1 MQAGDLVEVDFGIPA
16 GSEPGFRRPAV
27 VITSDAVLEARP
39 RTVHVVP
46 VTTNVQRA
54 YLSDVRLDDSELQ
67 RDSVAQCHL
76 CTVVSVERVGPPSGA
91 IGAVALAQIRSI
103 VGDLLDIPGR

>member
-1 MQAGDLVEVDFGIPA
+1 MVVDLMQAGDLVEVDFGIPA

-27 VITSDAVLEARP
+27 VITSD
-39 RTVHVVP
+39 VVP

>member
-27 VITSDAVLEARP
+27 VITADAVLEAEP

-46 VTTNVQRA
+46 VTTNVRRDFLA
-54 YLSDVRLDDSELQ
+54 EVRLVDSGLEHE
-67 RDSVAQCHL
+67 SAAQCHL
-76 CTVVSVERVGPPSGA
+76 CTVVSVERLGPTNGA
-91 IGAVALAQIRSI
+91 IGPVALAQIRSV